1 MTVVR
6 PNSIA
11 GINSITV
18 QTGQALN
25 IHDAS
30 GNLIRNITSSSGV
43 STFSSL
49 HVGSGTTT
57 NTQGISVG
65 TGCSIV
71 SGTVNTLELYTNNSE
86 RARIDSSGR
95 VLINKTSGSFGLDLA
110 AGSDSTFRITN
121 TLESS
126 HGSHDAKMVAG
137 GSYYQNPNIVGSV
150 IKFTTYNGS
159 AEGER
164 VRITAAG
171 LVGIN
176 TTTPEGTL
184 AVDGSIAVSSNSTTV
199 SPSGYDIK
207 IRSNTSKLGIHCD
220 TSGGTPILEFGIG
233 GSTGAKI
240 TTNGTAGPLILAPNN
255 SEKLRIDGSNGNI
268 TPGADATQDLG
279 SISKRWANIYSAD
292 LQLSNEGSENEI
304 DGSWGSYTIQEG
316 ELDLFLIN
324 RRNGKKYKFNL
335 TEVS

>member
-86 RARIDSSGR
+86 RFRIDSSGKI
-95 VLINKTSGSFGLDLA
+95 LQGSSTSRNTGLMA
-110 AGSDSTFRITN
+110 ASPTYQ
-121 TLESS
+121 LE
-126 HGSHDAKMVAG
+126 G
-137 GSYYQNPNIVGSV
+137 VGSNASN
-150 IKFTTYNGS
+150 IGIFCNSNG
-159 AEGER
+159 
-164 VRITAAG
+164 TAAG
-171 LVGIN
+171 GIEFGKTNNLLVLGPGSNPDTTKGIFVKGTGSVGIN
-176 TTTPEGTL
+176 TDSPEGTL

-292 LQLSNEGSENEI
+292 LQLSNEGSENEV
-304 DGSWGSYTIQEG
+304 DGSWGTYTIQEG
-316 ELDLFLIN
+316 ESDLFLIN